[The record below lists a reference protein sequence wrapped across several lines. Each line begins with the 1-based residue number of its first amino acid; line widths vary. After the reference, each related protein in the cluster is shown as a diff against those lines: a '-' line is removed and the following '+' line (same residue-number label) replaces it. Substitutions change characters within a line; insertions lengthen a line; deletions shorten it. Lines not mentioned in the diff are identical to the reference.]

1 MIPEIKSDQTKINK
15 SKKDKNNL
23 SYNDLH
29 FNLSMLYNSL
39 LLYKNK
45 GIIIKKLIK
54 LNKKKNSIMKL
65 NVFKI
70 RESNTNKY

>member
-54 LNKKKNSIMKL
+54 LNKKKHSIMKL